1 MGTEHVRLV
10 GGMLASDVY
19 KMSHTKVRLV
29 TPIDSIQVLGIH
41 YEVLMGDSGG
51 SEENLPLWVVVK
63 INQQGARRGRQCSVG
78 RTFKQDI

>member
-1 MGTEHVRLV
+1 MFSGPSRPGFWGLTGRGGGFKGLSVDTIRTEQVRLV

-51 SEENLPLWVVVK
+51 SEENLPL
-63 INQQGARRGRQCSVG
+63 
-78 RTFKQDI
+78 

>member
-51 SEENLPLWVVVK
+51 SEENLPL
-63 INQQGARRGRQCSVG
+63 
-78 RTFKQDI
+78 